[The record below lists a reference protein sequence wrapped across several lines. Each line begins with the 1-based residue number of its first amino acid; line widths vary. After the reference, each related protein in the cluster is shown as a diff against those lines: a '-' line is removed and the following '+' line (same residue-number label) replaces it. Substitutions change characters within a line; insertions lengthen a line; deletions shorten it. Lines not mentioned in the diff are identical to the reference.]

1 MTLKS
6 NQLILDTVILR
17 SIFFVT
23 LTVTPFATLEPFNL
37 PKLFVLA
44 ICGFIIAG
52 LLAANFKEV
61 YLEIDWK
68 VWVLII
74 SFILTMTAS
83 SIFSPNNSILNIYGT
98 PGRNTGY
105 LTYFCL
111 VALFLAAV
119 FVSRIE
125 FLLKFQRTNLYLGG
139 ILVLYGI
146 FQSLKLDIFPY
157 NNIYSSSVIGTF
169 GNPNFMSAY
178 LGIFGTILF
187 VFYFQNTN
195 AKSKSYLI
203 LLFIALTIY
212 VILATKSIQGY
223 LTLLVGVGIATAFLL
238 HGNGYRRLSKGVFI
252 VYALGVTL
260 LGTALLGRGPLSE
273 YFSGS
278 TLVYR
283 RVYWDTALRMMVD
296 HPFFGVGLDN
306 YGEWFRRSKSIDNTK
321 NYGTLYAD
329 AAHNVFL
336 DLGVGGG
343 FFLLIIYVAI
353 NLFTIYR
360 IFQNIVNSSKID
372 KPFIAISSAWF
383 AFTAQSLISINQ
395 IGLAIWGWVFSGLI
409 IGYRLE
415 KKVAGTK
422 RDILT
427 NKESLNKENNSKKRQ
442 NTVLVS
448 FILIGL
454 LVASPLFIASVKF
467 RSAIVSGDGV
477 RIEAA
482 AELWPYDK
490 SRFMQ
495 VVSILESNN
504 LHAQALSVSIRGL
517 ELFPDSFENWEQN
530 SRLKNLSEDQEMYAI
545 AQMKRLDPFNPNL

>member
-1 MTLKS
+1 M
-6 NQLILDTVILR
+6 TVI
-17 SIFFVT
+17 
-23 LTVTPFATLEPFNL
+23 
-37 PKLFVLA
+37 
-44 ICGFIIAG
+44 
-52 LLAANFKEV
+52 
-61 YLEIDWK
+61 
-68 VWVLII
+68 
-74 SFILTMTAS
+74 
-83 SIFSPNNSILNIYGT
+83 SIFSPNSSILNIYGT

-111 VALFLAAV
+111 VVFFLAAV
-119 FVSRIE
+119 FVSKKD
-125 FLLKFQRTNLYLGG
+125 FLMKFQRNTLFIGG
-139 ILVLYGI
+139 ILLLYGV
-146 FQSLKLDIFPY
+146 FQSFKLDLFPY

-212 VILATKSIQGY
+212 VIMASESIQGY

-252 VYALGVTL
+252 AYVLGVTL

-273 YFSGS
+273 YFSGT

-306 YGEWFRRSKSIDNTK
+306 YGEWFRRSRSIDNA
-321 NYGTLYAD
+321 NSYGTLYAD

-336 DLGVGGG
+336 DLGAGGG

-360 IFQNIVNSSKID
+360 IFQNIRNSSKINL
-372 KPFIAISSAWF
+372 PFIAISSAWV
-383 AFTAQSLISINQ
+383 AYTAQSLISINQ

-409 IGYRLE
+409 IGYQSE
-415 KKVAGTK
+415 TK
-422 RDILT
+422 RAKTKTNILR
-427 NKESLNKENNSKKRQ
+427 NKKSLNAESNSRKYQ

-454 LVASPLFIASVKF
+454 LVTSPLFIASVKF

-477 RIEAA
+477 RIQAA

-490 SRFMQ
+490 SRYLQ
-495 VVSILESNN
+495 VVSILESNS
-504 LHAQALSVSIRGL
+504 LHAQALSVSTRGL
-517 ELFPDSFENWEQN
+517 ELFPDSFEHWEQN
-530 SRLKNLSEDQEMYAI
+530 SRLKNLSEDQQMYAR
-545 AQMKRLDPFNPNL
+545 AQMKRLDTYNSSL